1 MSPPYSCTLEAY
13 VTTLRLHVEGS
24 ALRDTALAE
33 NTYLRRRRA
42 VARTGTTPSS
52 VVPRPVPMS
61 TSSLQTAWIPS
72 VLLVGCRHGGTTT
85 VDCKVSGT
93 RPMATLANGTSTS
106 PGHGAAAAHW
116 GRRHWSKVPSS
127 NAGVPG
133 GVGARRAAAARAP
146 PKKKAR
152 SQTPRPLWHRSR
164 RRERR
169 RYRRPQDP
177 PPCQRRPYRRCVLP
191 AQSVVVEP
199 RRRVAPRQRR
209 APL

>member
-1 MSPPYSCTLEAY
+1 MELLRRFVNAALLRTALRDHDTCMSPPYSCTLEAY

-93 RPMATLANGTSTS
+93 RPMAMLATGTSTS
-106 PGHGAAAAHW
+106 PGKVQHTGS
-116 GRRHWSKVPSS
+116 GNVRHCNVSHRPPDKHVLTASGVT
-127 NAGVPG
+127 AGFG
-133 GVGARRAAAARAP
+133 
-146 PKKKAR
+146 
-152 SQTPRPLWHRSR
+152 HR
-164 RRERR
+164 
-169 RYRRPQDP
+169 
-177 PPCQRRPYRRCVLP
+177 
-191 AQSVVVEP
+191 
-199 RRRVAPRQRR
+199 
-209 APL
+209 